1 MPSWRDRRFWA
12 APDPGMARELLTT
25 AQRRTA
31 EGASRRRADPAL
43 VEQLSG
49 KELEVLRLMS
59 TKLSR
64 REIAAHLYVSINAVK
79 THQREVFR
87 KLEVADR
94 AGAGSSSTG
103 ARRPVAGC
111 VAMGRC

>member
-1 MPSWRDRRFWA
+1 MPSWRDRRFC
-12 APDPGMARELLTT
+12 G
-25 AQRRTA
+25 
-31 EGASRRRADPAL
+31 GSGSRHGSGIAHPRSAGRPKAHHGGVPIL
-43 VEQLSG
+43 RWSSSLSG

-64 REIAAHLYVSINAVK
+64 REIAAHLYVSINTVK
-79 THQREVFR
+79 THQRAVFR